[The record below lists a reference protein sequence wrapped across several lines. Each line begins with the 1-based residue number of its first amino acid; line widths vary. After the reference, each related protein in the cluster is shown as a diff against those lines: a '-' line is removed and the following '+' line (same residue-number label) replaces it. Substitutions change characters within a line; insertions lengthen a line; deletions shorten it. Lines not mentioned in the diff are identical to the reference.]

1 MCQNLLLIRRIPVH
15 RETVERSG
23 GCDHTFDK
31 ANYKVQIVYPVV
43 FHTSYYP
50 TA

>member
-1 MCQNLLLIRRIPVH
+1 MRHDLILIRHIPVH

-23 GCDHTFDK
+23 GCDHTLDK
-31 ANYKVQIVYPVV
+31 ANNKVQIVYPVV